1 MAESVDIVPAT
12 LEDLPAISSIWPQ
25 SMKFDL
31 MMNFIFPNHLYDP
44 SVPEKAMYNMYARA
58 MQQPN
63 MQFFKAVSRA
73 RGDTVGFAGWR
84 REDGN
89 EARDKDYRI
98 RPEWPDG
105 VDAETATLY
114 FGGLMRIEKM
124 LMSGR
129 KHVVLTS
136 LHVLPAYQR
145 KGIGS
150 LLVRYGLE
158 TLRFDELPVFLSTQM
173 RGRNFYS
180 KLGWEDADFL
190 DIDLEKWA
198 GPLSGYG
205 VHRSPCM
212 IRPPGRGLEPS
223 KA

>member
-129 KHVVLTS
+129 KHVGESYLDPSSKEKFTNLCSGSVDQSPRFTRLS
-136 LHVLPAYQR
+136 AKRDWFSPRPLW
-145 KGIGS
+145 IG
-150 LLVRYGLE
+150 
-158 TLRFDELPVFLSTQM
+158 
-173 RGRNFYS
+173 
-180 KLGWEDADFL
+180 DF
-190 DIDLEKWA
+190 A
-198 GPLSGYG
+198 F
-205 VHRSPCM
+205 
-212 IRPPGRGLEPS
+212 
-223 KA
+223 